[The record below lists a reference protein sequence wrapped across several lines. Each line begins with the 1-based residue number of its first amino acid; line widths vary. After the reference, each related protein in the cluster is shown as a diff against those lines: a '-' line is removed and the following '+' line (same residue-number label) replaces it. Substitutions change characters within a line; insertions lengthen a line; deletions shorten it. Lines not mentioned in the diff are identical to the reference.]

1 MRPHANALVSASA
14 CVRTEE
20 LESVDRDQRKRRNRR
35 DSTRTAKKKAGRQAI
50 HLVPSSSPDM
60 AVVTSF
66 GLHDADDV
74 LRAGAA
80 YPFLQPLFFASDP
93 DKVRPIAGEK
103 LSRVYSFKV
112 ETGPGVG
119 FLK

>member
-20 LESVDRDQRKRRNRR
+20 RESVDRDQRKRRNRR

-50 HLVPSSSPDM
+50 HLVPSSDSPHM

-80 YPFLQPLFFASDP
+80 
-93 DKVRPIAGEK
+93 
-103 LSRVYSFKV
+103 
-112 ETGPGVG
+112 
-119 FLK
+119 